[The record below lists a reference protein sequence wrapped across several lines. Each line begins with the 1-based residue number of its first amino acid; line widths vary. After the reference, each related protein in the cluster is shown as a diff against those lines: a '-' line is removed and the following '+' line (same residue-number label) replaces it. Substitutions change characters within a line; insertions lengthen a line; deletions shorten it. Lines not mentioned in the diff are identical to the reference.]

1 MTETLRAG
9 TDGTGAAGAWTRSA
23 IELLTRLLAT
33 QGDALE
39 RAAALCAEA
48 IAGDGLVHVFGTGHS
63 RMAVEEMFPR
73 YGSYPGFHPLVELS
87 TTFHTQVVGTNG
99 QRQAMFIE
107 RTEGLAEGI
116 LANFRLG
123 PPDVMLVISSSG
135 VTANPIEMA
144 QGAHRRGLPV
154 VAVTSV
160 EQSRASRSGHSSG
173 TRLLDHADVVVDLGT
188 VVGDAMVT
196 IDGLSTPVGPGSSVV
211 GVAVINEIKVRTAER
226 LVARGAMPPVLT
238 SATVVGDEQ
247 SASLFDAAYDEHAR
261 RLARAL
267 RHADRPP
274 GSPDTQR
281 GGSVPGVPASTT
293 GPAAKPGHTR
303 GESG

>member
-1 MTETLRAG
+1 VTETLVRDTGRA
-9 TDGTGAAGAWTRSA
+9 GAAGAWTRSA
-23 IELLTRLLAT
+23 IRLLTRLLDT
-33 QGDALE
+33 QDAALE
-39 RAAALCAEA
+39 RAAELCADA
-48 IAGDGLVHVFGTGHS
+48 IAGDGLVYVFGTGHS

-73 YGSYPGFHPLVELS
+73 YGSFPGFHPLVELS

-107 RTEGLAEGI
+107 RTEGLAEVI
-116 LANFRLG
+116 LANFSLRT
-123 PPDVMLVISSSG
+123 PDVMLVISSSG

-144 QGAHRRGLPV
+144 QGARRRGLPV

-160 EQSRASRSGHSSG
+160 EQSHASPSGHSSG

-188 VVGDAMVT
+188 VVGDAMVS
-196 IDGLSTPVGPGSSVV
+196 IDGLATPVGPGSSVV

-238 SATVVGDEQ
+238 SATVVGPDR

-267 RHADRPP
+267 RRADGPTT
-274 GSPDTQR
+274 SPDDQR
-281 GGSVPGVPASTT
+281 GSAVPGVPAPTN
-293 GPAAKPGHTR
+293 GPAGRPDFER
-303 GESG
+303 GDSA